1 MSQYQK
7 YFLSQLCWSS
17 GCGIID
23 VVPEIELVEFI
34 RAQGHVFDPH
44 TGLLTKP
51 KEGLLAQ
58 PVWQMYGFRLKKNQ
72 IRE

>member
-1 MSQYQK
+1 M
-7 YFLSQLCWSS
+7 
-17 GCGIID
+17 
-23 VVPEIELVEFI
+23 VPEIELVEFI